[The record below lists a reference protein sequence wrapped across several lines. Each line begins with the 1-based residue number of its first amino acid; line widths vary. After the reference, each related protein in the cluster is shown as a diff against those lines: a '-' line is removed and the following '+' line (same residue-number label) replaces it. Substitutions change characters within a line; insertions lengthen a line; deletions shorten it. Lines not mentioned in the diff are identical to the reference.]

1 MPQKSVSMRDIA
13 AEANVSVSTV
23 SLAMKNSSR
32 ISADTKE
39 CVMRIAEKLGYRPD
53 PRVTELMEHL
63 RMERSKRQ
71 ASRIAVLVPE
81 LDSEEVKDYHPLHSN
96 ISGMQEQAL
105 LAGFD
110 LELIYLKT
118 MNASLSRIRGILVA
132 RGIKGVI
139 LAPFKNGVGQ
149 LEMDF
154 DGFCAATAGY
164 SITRPNLNRACP
176 NYLQMM
182 DELLEHLCSL
192 GYRRIGFIMTYHKG
206 GTGHKLFSSSFLY
219 YQSEIDAK
227 DRIPIL
233 PRREIS
239 DAGILQWMEKNRP
252 EVVISA
258 GEIYQRLLKLG
269 FSVPEDLGFAS
280 LDLSEPPYDAAGMHH
295 RHRQVGRE
303 TIKLVLTSLN
313 FNLTGVPEHPKIVLV
328 DSHRKEGGSLKKVG
342 PPININLRKTFD

>member
-1 MPQKSVSMRDIA
+1 MSPFQVSMRDIA
-13 AEANVSVSTV
+13 AEAKVSVSTV
-23 SLAMKNSSR
+23 SLAMKNSAR
-32 ISADTKE
+32 ISVETKE
-39 CVMRIAEKLGYRPD
+39 RVMRIAERLGYRPD
-53 PRVTELMEHL
+53 PRVAELMEHL
-63 RMERSKRQ
+63 RMERSNRL
-71 ASRIAVLVPE
+71 SSCIAVLIPE
-81 LDSEEVKDYHPLHSN
+81 LDSDEVKNYHPLNMN
-96 ISGMQEQAL
+96 ILGMQEQAA

-110 LELIYLKT
+110 LDLLYLKK
-118 MNASLSRIRGILVA
+118 MNASLSRIRGILKA

-139 LAPFKNGVGQ
+139 LAPFRSGVGH

-154 DGFCAATAGY
+154 DGFSAATAGY

-176 NYLQMM
+176 NYLLMM

-219 YQSEIDAK
+219 YQSEIDSK

-233 PRREIS
+233 PLRDIS
-239 DAGILQWMEKNRP
+239 DEGIRQWMEKYRP
-252 EVVISA
+252 EVIISS
-258 GEIYQRLLKLG
+258 GEIYQRIRELG
-269 FSVPEDLGFAS
+269 FRIPEDLGFAS

-313 FNLTGVPEHPKIVLV
+313 FNLTGVPDHPKIVLV
-328 DSHRKEGGSLKKVG
+328 DSHRKAGGSLKKVG
-342 PPININLRKTFD
+342 PPIKINLRKTFD

>member
-1 MPQKSVSMRDIA
+1 MRDIA

-23 SLAMKNSSR
+23 SLALKNSAR
-32 ISADTKE
+32 ISGETKDS
-39 CVMRIAEKLGYRPD
+39 VMRIAEKLEYRPD

-71 ASRIAVLVPE
+71 ASRIAILIPE
-81 LDSEEVKDYHPLHSN
+81 LDADELKEYHPLHSN
-96 ISGMQEQAL
+96 ITGMHEQAG

-110 LELIYLKT
+110 LEVIYLKT
-118 MNASLSRIRGILVA
+118 LNTKLSRIRGILMA
-132 RGIKGVI
+132 RGIKGLV
-139 LAPFKNGVGQ
+139 LAPFKSGVGHID
-149 LEMDF
+149 MNY
-154 DGFCAATAGY
+154 DGFSVATAGY
-164 SITRPNLNRACP
+164 SITKPDFNRACP

-182 DELLEHLCSL
+182 DELLEHMCSL

-206 GTGHKLFSSSFLY
+206 GTGHKLFASSFLY
-219 YQSEIDAK
+219 YQSEIDEK

-233 PRREIS
+233 HRSEIS
-239 DAGILQWMEKNRP
+239 DNGIRQWMEKFQP
-252 EVVISA
+252 QVVISA
-258 GEIYQRLLKLG
+258 GQIYHKIRKLG
-269 FSVPEDLGFAS
+269 YRIPQVIGFAS

-328 DSHRKEGGSLKKVG
+328 DSHRKEGDSLKKVG
-342 PPININLRKTFD
+342 PPIPINLRKTIA